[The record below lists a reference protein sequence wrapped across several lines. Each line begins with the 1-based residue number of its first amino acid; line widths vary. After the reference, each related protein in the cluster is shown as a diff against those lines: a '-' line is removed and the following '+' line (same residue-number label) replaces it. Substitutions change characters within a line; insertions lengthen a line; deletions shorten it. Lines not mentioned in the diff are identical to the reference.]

1 MNTEFASNLF
11 EELRQYHENQGKTF
25 PPALLQVANVASLP
39 GIVGASIG
47 LPDIHSGYGFAI
59 GNTAAFDTEN
69 EEAIVSP
76 GGVGFDINCGVRM
89 LRTNLNVSSLTEITK
104 EALCDALFDTIPV
117 GVGTKGPIN
126 LTGTEINE
134 MIERG
139 MPWAV
144 ERGYAWPEDLKVT
157 EQNGSIPGAIAVKVS
172 AKARGRAGQL
182 GTLGSGNHYVEVQA
196 VEEIH
201 DAESA
206 RAMGINEIGQICIMI
221 HCGSRGFGHQIA
233 SDFVASMQESALIS
247 ELNDPQLACM
257 PISSPQGQ
265 AYLSSM
271 AAAANFAFVN
281 RSVIAKQVRSAF
293 ESIFGGSARE
303 MDMFQVYDVAH
314 NIATVEEHEICG
326 DGEKGKQKRRL
337 LVHRKG
343 STRAFPPG
351 HPDLPEAY
359 QICGQPVLVGGSMGT
374 CSYVL
379 TGTHE
384 AMRQTFGSTCHGAG
398 RAVSRSSSRKVLSS
412 QEVFNDLAGKGIS
425 IRVAS
430 HASIAEEAPGAYK
443 DVNQVVEICH
453 SMNLSRKCFKLVPIA
468 VIKG

>member
-1 MNTEFASNLF
+1 MNSEFAENLF
-11 EELRQYHENQGKTF
+11 EELRQFYENQGKTF

-59 GNTAAFDTEN
+59 GNTAAFDVDDV
-69 EEAIVSP
+69 EAIVSP

-89 LRTNLNVSSLTEITK
+89 LRSNLNLSQLTREMK
-104 EALCDALFDTIPV
+104 EALCDALFNTIPV
-117 GVGTKGPIN
+117 GVGTKSSVISLKGA
-126 LTGTEINE
+126 EINE
-134 MIERG
+134 MIEIG

-144 ERGYAWPEDLKVT
+144 ERGFAWPEDLLVT
-157 EQNGSIPGAIAVKVS
+157 EQRGSIPGARANIIS

-196 VEEIH
+196 VEEIY
-201 DAESA
+201 DFEAA
-206 RAMGINEIGQICIMI
+206 RAMGITEIGQICVMI

-233 SDFVASMQESALIS
+233 SDFVISMQDSPLFA

-281 RSVIAKQVRSAF
+281 RSVIAGQVRAAF
-293 ESIFGGSARE
+293 ESVFVGRSARDL
-303 MDMFQVYDVAH
+303 DMHQVYDVAH
-314 NIATVEEHEICG
+314 NIATIEEHVVG
-326 DGEKGKQKRRL
+326 DETRRL

-351 HPDLPEAY
+351 HADLPDFY
-359 QICGQPVLVGGSMGT
+359 KTCGQPVLVGGSMGT

-384 AMRQTFGSTCHGAG
+384 AMKLSFGSTCHGAG

-412 QEVFNDLAGKGIS
+412 QEVLDDLSSKGIS

-430 HASIAEEAPGAYK
+430 PESIAEEAPGAYK
-443 DVNQVVEICH
+443 DVNKVVEVCH
-453 SMNLSRKCFKLVPIA
+453 SMKLSRKAFKLLPIA

>member
-1 MNTEFASNLF
+1 MNQEFANNLF
-11 EELRQYHENQGKTF
+11 EELRQFYDNQGKTF
-25 PPALLQVANVASLP
+25 PPALLQVANVATLP
-39 GIVGASIG
+39 GIVGASVG

-59 GNTAAFDTEN
+59 GNTAAFDVSDED
-69 EEAIVSP
+69 AIVSP

-89 LRTNLNVSSLTEITK
+89 LRSNLNVKQLTGELK
-104 EALCDALFDTIPV
+104 ESLCDALFSKIPV
-117 GVGTKGPIN
+117 GVGTRGLIELKGS
-126 LTGTEINE
+126 EINE
-134 MIERG
+134 MIETG

-144 ERGYAWPEDLKVT
+144 ERGYAWPEDLLVT
-157 EQNGSIPGAIAVKVS
+157 EQGGAISGVQGVKVS

-196 VEEIH
+196 VEEIY
-201 DAESA
+201 DSESA
-206 RAMGINEIGQICIMI
+206 GAMGITQIGQICVMI

-233 SDFVASMQESALIS
+233 SEFVASMQQERENGSD
-247 ELNDPQLACM
+247 LNDPQLACM

-281 RSVIAKQVRSAF
+281 RSVIAMQVRAAF
-293 ESIFGGSARE
+293 EQIFNQSARE
-303 MDMFQVYDVAH
+303 GLDMHQVYDVAH
-314 NIATVEEHEICG
+314 NIATVEEHG
-326 DGEKGKQKRRL
+326 GKRL

-351 HPDLPEAY
+351 HPDLPEMY
-359 QICGQPVLVGGSMGT
+359 KKSGQPVLVGGSMGT

-384 AMRQTFGSTCHGAG
+384 AMQLSFGSTCHGAG
-398 RAVSRSSSRKVLSS
+398 RAVSRSSSRKVRSPQQVLD
-412 QEVFNDLAGKGIS
+412 DLAAKGIS
-425 IRVAS
+425 IRVA
-430 HASIAEEAPGAYK
+430 APDSIAEEAPEAYK
-443 DVNQVVEICH
+443 DVNKVVEICH
-453 SMNLSRKCFKLVPIA
+453 AMKLSRKAFKLIPIA

>member
-1 MNTEFASNLF
+1 MNKEFASNLF
-11 EELRQYHENQGKTF
+11 EELRQFHENGGKTF

-39 GIVGASIG
+39 GIVDASIG

-59 GNTAAFDTEN
+59 GNMAAFDVDN
-69 EEAIVSP
+69 EESIVSP

-89 LRTNLNVSSLTEITK
+89 LRTNLNVSSLTSELK
-104 EALCDALFDTIPV
+104 ESLCDALFNSIPV
-117 GVGTKGPIN
+117 GVGTKGLIN
-126 LTGTEINE
+126 LKGTEVNT
-134 MIERG
+134 MVERG

-144 ERGYAWPEDLKVT
+144 EKGYAWPEDLAVT
-157 EQNGSIPGAIAVKVS
+157 EQKGQIPGAIAVKVS
-172 AKARGRAGQL
+172 AKALGRAGQL

-196 VEEIH
+196 VQEIF
-201 DAESA
+201 DKESA
-206 RAMGINEIGQICIMI
+206 LAMGITEIGQLCVMI

-233 SDFVASMQESALIS
+233 SDFVMSMQETPLVH

-257 PISSPQGQ
+257 PIKSPQGQ
-265 AYLSSM
+265 AYLSGM

-281 RSVIAKQVRSAF
+281 RSVIAGQVRSAF
-293 ESIFGGSARE
+293 ESIFQKGARE

-314 NIATVEEHEICG
+314 NIATVEEHEVN
-326 DGEKGKQKRRL
+326 GEKRQL

-351 HPDLPEAY
+351 HPDLPEIY
-359 QICGQPVLVGGSMGT
+359 QKCGQPVLVGGSMGT

-384 AMRQTFGSTCHGAG
+384 AMKQTFGSTCHGAG
-398 RAVSRSSSRKVLSS
+398 RAVSRSSSRKVVSS
-412 QEVFNDLAGKGIS
+412 QDVFDDLASKGIS

-430 HASIAEEAPGAYK
+430 RGSIAEEAPGAYK
-443 DVNQVVEICH
+443 DVNQVVDICH
-453 SMNLSRKCFKLVPIA
+453 TMNLSRKAFKLVPIA

>member
-1 MNTEFASNLF
+1 MNKEFAANLF
-11 EELRQYHENQGKTF
+11 EELRQFHENQGKTF

-39 GIVGASIG
+39 GIVEASVG

-59 GNTAAFDTEN
+59 GNVAAFN
-69 EEAIVSP
+69 VSREESIVSP

-89 LRTNLNVSSLTEITK
+89 LRSNLNISGLSPEQK
-104 EALCDALFDTIPV
+104 ELLCDALFNTIPV
-117 GVGTKGPIN
+117 GVGTKGPIE
-126 LTGTEINE
+126 LKGSEINE
-134 MIERG
+134 MIEKG

-144 ERGYAWPEDLKVT
+144 ERGYAWPEDLHVT
-157 EQNGSIPGAIAVKVS
+157 EQKGTIPGAIAAKVS

-196 VEEIH
+196 VEEIY
-201 DAESA
+201 DLEAA
-206 RAMGINEIGQICIMI
+206 RAMGITEIGQLCVMI

-233 SDFVASMQESALIS
+233 SDFVMSMQESPLFQG
-247 ELNDPQLACM
+247 LNDPQLACM
-257 PISSPQGQ
+257 PITSPQGQ

-293 ESIFGGSARE
+293 ESVFQKSSRE
-303 MDMFQVYDVAH
+303 MDMHQVYDVAH
-314 NIATVEEHEICG
+314 NIATVEEHQVG
-326 DGEKGKQKRRL
+326 GEKCQL

-351 HPDLPEAY
+351 HPDLPEIY
-359 QICGQPVLVGGSMGT
+359 QKCGQPVLVGGSMGT

-379 TGTHE
+379 TGTHD
-384 AMRQTFGSTCHGAG
+384 AMKLSFGSTCHGAG
-398 RAVSRSSSRKVLSS
+398 RAVSRSSSRKTLPSE
-412 QEVFNDLAGKGIS
+412 EVFADLKSKGIS

-430 HASIAEEAPGAYK
+430 PGSIAEEAPGAYK
-443 DVNQVVEICH
+443 DVNQIVEICH
-453 SMNLSRKCFKLVPIA
+453 AMNLSKKVFKLVPIA

>member
-1 MNTEFASNLF
+1 MNKEFASNLF
-11 EELRQYHENQGKTF
+11 DELRQFLENKGRTF
-25 PPALLQVANVASLP
+25 PPSLLQIANVASLP
-39 GIVGASIG
+39 GIVEASVG

-59 GNTAAFDTEN
+59 GNMAAFDVEN
-69 EEAIVSP
+69 PESIVSP

-89 LRTNLNVSSLTEITK
+89 LRTNLNISDLTEELK
-104 EALCDALFDTIPV
+104 ETLCDALFNSIPV
-117 GVGTKGPIN
+117 GVGTKGLIQLN
-126 LTGTEINE
+126 GTEINT
-134 MIERG
+134 MIEQG
-139 MPWAV
+139 MPWAI
-144 ERGYAWPEDLKVT
+144 ERGYSWPEDLEVT
-157 EQNGSIPGAIAVKVS
+157 EQKGTIPGAVAVKVS

-196 VEEIH
+196 VEEIY
-201 DAESA
+201 DTKSA
-206 RAMGINEIGQICIMI
+206 NSMGISSVGQLCIMI

-233 SDFVASMQESALIS
+233 SDFVNSMQDSPLLA

-265 AYLSSM
+265 DYLSSM

-281 RSVIAKQVRSAF
+281 RSVIAGQVRSAF
-293 ESIFGGSARE
+293 ETVFERSARE

-314 NIATVEEHEICG
+314 NIATIEEHEVR
-326 DGEKGKQKRRL
+326 GEKRRL

-351 HPDLPEAY
+351 HPDLPECY
-359 QICGQPVLVGGSMGT
+359 KECGQPVLVGGSMGT

-384 AMRQTFGSTCHGAG
+384 AMKQSFGSTCHGAG
-398 RAVSRSSSRKVLSS
+398 RNLSRSSSRKNLPSKD
-412 QEVFNDLAGKGIS
+412 VFDDLKAKGIS

-430 HASIAEEAPGAYK
+430 PDSIAEEAPGAYK
-443 DVNQVVEICH
+443 DVNQVVDICH
-453 SMNLSRKCFKLVPIA
+453 SMNLSRKAFKLKPIA

>member
-1 MNTEFASNLF
+1 MNKEFATNLF
-11 EELRQYHENQGKTF
+11 EELRQFHENQGKTF

-39 GIVGASIG
+39 GIVEASVG

-59 GNTAAFDTEN
+59 GNMAAFDVEK
-69 EEAIVSP
+69 EESIVSP

-89 LRTNLNVSSLTEITK
+89 LRTNLNISDLSAEMK
-104 EALCDALFDTIPV
+104 ETLCGALFNTIPV
-117 GVGTKGPIN
+117 GVGTKGPIE
-126 LTGTEINE
+126 LKGAEINE
-134 MIERG
+134 MIEKG

-144 ERGYAWPEDLKVT
+144 ERGYAWPEDLQVT
-157 EQNGSIPGAIAVKVS
+157 EQKGTIPGAVAVKVS

-196 VEEIH
+196 VEEIY
-201 DAESA
+201 DSESA
-206 RAMGINEIGQICIMI
+206 AAMGIKEIGQLCVMI

-233 SDFVASMQESALIS
+233 SEFVMSMQESPQFQ

-293 ESIFGGSARE
+293 ETVFQKDARE
-303 MDMFQVYDVAH
+303 MDMYQVYDVAH
-314 NIATVEEHEICG
+314 NIATVEDHEVC
-326 DGEKGKQKRRL
+326 GEKRKL

-351 HPDLPEAY
+351 HPDLPEIY
-359 QICGQPVLVGGSMGT
+359 QKCGQPVLVGGSMGT
-374 CSYVL
+374 CSYVM
-379 TGTHE
+379 TGTHD
-384 AMRQTFGSTCHGAG
+384 AMKKTFGSTCHGAG
-398 RAVSRSSSRKVLSS
+398 RAVSRSSSRKVLPSA
-412 QEVFNDLAGKGIS
+412 EVFEDLKAKGIS

-430 HASIAEEAPGAYK
+430 PDSIAEEAPGAYK
-443 DVNQVVEICH
+443 DVNKVVEVCH
-453 SMNLSRKCFKLVPIA
+453 AMNLSRKAFKLVPIA